1 MRIAI
6 LSRNENL
13 YSTMRL
19 KQAGEER
26 GHQINV
32 IDTLHCYMDIT
43 SNNPKSATRVKNY
56 RNTMLLFHVLG
67 HLLRFTALLLYVSL
81 K

>member
-26 GHQINV
+26 GHQIDV

-43 SNNPKSATRVKNY
+43 SNNPMIAIRVKNC
-56 RNTMLLFHVLG
+56 RNTMLLFHVSV
-67 HLLRFTALLLYVSL
+67 HPLLSTAPLLCVSL